1 MIRYALGVDLGS
13 TYSAAAVGRGSA
25 VAICALGTTAQQ
37 IASIVVLRDDGEILT
52 GEAAEQSAASD
63 PTRTASEFKRR
74 LGDPVPIIV
83 GGTPYG
89 AEALMAHLLRAIVE
103 QVSRSEGG
111 EPAVVVLTHPA
122 GYTDYKLGLLHET
135 ARLAGLDLA
144 HVWFL
149 SEPQAAAIS
158 YASHERVEAGAL
170 IAVCE
175 LGRATFDAAV
185 VRRTETGFELLG
197 IPESIEHL
205 GEIDVELPDPRTRK
219 TITALQHSISSAGL
233 TVEQVDRV
241 LLVGGSSHMHV
252 VGEEVRRVTGRPV
265 TVDAHPEFTVA
276 MGAALAAAMVAGD
289 SVVADQT
296 GNQIARTVGLAAAGA
311 VSGGAATLGASAIIS
326 EATATAATVAG
337 GAGVGPVGVSINA
350 AAVAGDT
357 AVAGVGPVGVSITAG
372 PVGEPIAVSGPLGE
386 PIGVVRTVP
395 PTSPPTTRGADRAAP
410 NKARLAVRI
419 GAVAGAAAV
428 VVGTVV
434 VIATGGDD
442 RAAPTP
448 ITLAPTAVSNVT
460 ASTESTP
467 TTTAGGDEEV
477 PVPTAPIVSNSVP
490 SPDSTALAA
499 PDLSTSVPT
508 PAGRG
513 LPGLVAVIA
522 GTGLD
527 DGAGRPGPAE
537 AASLGNAALF
547 AVAPN
552 GEIFVTNHENEL
564 LLVSGGQT
572 SVVYVGDS
580 AAGES
585 GFGGVAVGPDGEA
598 YVTMGTGVKRIGRDG
613 SSQLVVDA
621 QALGHR
627 SGFGPITFDPVG
639 NLYFFERSTFR
650 ILLWSAGGG
659 LSIVAG
665 TGEQGQIGSAPAGD
679 GGPANAA
686 ALTGVN
692 AMVVDAAGHL
702 LVAESG
708 RPVVRRIAPDGT
720 ISTFVG
726 GGQIAIRTSLGNY
739 APDGTL
745 PGDLQFSSLTGVA
758 VDPAGRVYVS
768 DGADHVI
775 VRLGMDGAM
784 ELVAAD
790 QTGALADFGIPAQQF
805 RAFTVTGLALDR
817 SGNLLFGQA
826 NRILSIADAS
836 SGG

>member
-13 TYSAAAVGRGSA
+13 TYSAAAVGRGPA

-37 IASIVVLRDDGEILT
+37 IASIVVLREDGEILT
-52 GEAAEQSAASD
+52 GEAAEHSAAND
-63 PTRTASEFKRR
+63 PTRAASEFTRR

-122 GYTDYKLGLLHET
+122 GYTEYKLGLFHE
-135 ARLAGLDLA
+135 AGRLAGLDLA

-149 SEPQAAAIS
+149 SEPEAAAIA
-158 YASHERVEAGAL
+158 YASHARVEPGAL

-185 VRRTETGFELLG
+185 MRRTEAGFELLG
-197 IPESIEHL
+197 TPESIEPA
-205 GEIDVELPDPRTRK
+205 DLPE
-219 TITALQHSISSAGL
+219 TIAALQRSIASAGL

-241 LLVGGSSHMHV
+241 LLVGGSSNMHV
-252 VGEEVRRVTGRPV
+252 VGEEVRRVAGRPV
-265 TVDAHPEFTVA
+265 TVDAHPKFAVA

-296 GNQIARTVGLAAAGA
+296 GDQIARTVGLAAAGA
-311 VSGGAATLGASAIIS
+311 VSGGAATLGASTIIS
-326 EATATAATVAG
+326 DATATAATVAG
-337 GAGVGPVGVSINA
+337 GAGVGPLGVSINA

-357 AVAGVGPVGVSITAG
+357 AVAGVGPAGVSITAG
-372 PVGEPIAVSGPLGE
+372 PAGAPIAVSGPLGE
-386 PIGVVRTVP
+386 PIEVVRTN
-395 PTSPPTTRGADRAAP
+395 PPTTRGAAGAAP
-410 NKARLAVRI
+410 NKARLAIRL

-428 VVGTVV
+428 VVGTAV
-434 VIATGGDD
+434 VIAGGGDN

-448 ITLAPTAVSNVT
+448 ITPAPAAVSTVT
-460 ASTESTP
+460 ASIESTP

-477 PVPTAPIVSNSVP
+477 PVPTAPGVSNSVP

-499 PDLSTSVPT
+499 LDLSTSVPT
-508 PAGRG
+508 PPGRG
-513 LPGLVAVIA
+513 LPGLVAVVA

-598 YVTMGTGVKRIGRDG
+598 YVSMGTGVKRIGRDG

-621 QALGHR
+621 LALGLR
-627 SGFGPITFDPVG
+627 GGFGPITFDSAG

-650 ILLWSAGGG
+650 ILMWSVGGG

-679 GGPANAA
+679 GGQANAA
-686 ALTGVN
+686 SLTGVN
-692 AMVVDAAGHL
+692 AMVVDAADQL

-720 ISTFVG
+720 IGTFVG
-726 GGQIAIRTSLGNY
+726 GGQTAIRASLGNY

-745 PGDLQFSSLTGVA
+745 PGDLQFSSVTGVA
-758 VDPAGRVYVS
+758 IDAAGRVYVS
-768 DGADHVI
+768 DAADHAI
-775 VRLGMDGAM
+775 VRFGLDGAM

-790 QTGALADFGIPAQQF
+790 QTGAPDVFGIPAQQF

-817 SGNLLFGQA
+817 SGNLLFQQA